1 MDAESQELYN
11 NQICLQY
18 VYNKLINLEDRSRR
32 CNQRIDDVAERKGET
47 WEQCEDKVQIAI
59 KEKLGLKNIAKEE
72 EHRSKAK
79 SSSGKPRRLA
89 DFSVTSKR
97 GKYLRM

>member
-11 NQICLQY
+11 NQIYLQY

-32 CNQRIDDVAERKGET
+32 CNQRIDDVAERKDET

-79 SSSGKPRRLA
+79 SRAAAVNQEDLQTFALQAKEGN
-89 DFSVTSKR
+89 T
-97 GKYLRM
+97 